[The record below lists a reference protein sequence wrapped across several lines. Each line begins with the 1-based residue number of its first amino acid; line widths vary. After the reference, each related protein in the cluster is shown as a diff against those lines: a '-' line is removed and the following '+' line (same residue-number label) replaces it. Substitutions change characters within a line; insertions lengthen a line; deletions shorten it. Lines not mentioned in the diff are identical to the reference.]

1 MVCVYY
7 CRADAGNLAGNRM
20 PPQTRSQR
28 RTPPPVRAK
37 REPPPASKRARRI
50 GAPPV
55 PGRAARS
62 LSAELAAV
70 AGQAG
75 RADRAQQLADANI
88 ERLEKSIR
96 NVIGL
101 VGIDKRVLEDPR
113 RAWSG
118 EAIARLSNS
127 HAEHEQVLR
136 RLQLELQR
144 LQGEPTPPEI
154 GAQAPAARS
163 EFER

>member
-1 MVCVYY
+1 MS
-7 CRADAGNLAGNRM
+7 
-20 PPQTRSQR
+20 PQTRSRRRAPSPVR
-28 RTPPPVRAK
+28 RTPSPVRAK
-37 REPPPASKRARRI
+37 REPPPAPKRARRI

-75 RADRAQQLADANI
+75 RADRAQADANI
-88 ERLEKSIR
+88 ERLEQSIR
-96 NVIGL
+96 NVSGL
-101 VGIDKRVLEDPR
+101 MGIDVPVLEG

-118 EAIARLSNS
+118 EAIARLNNA
-127 HAEHEQVLR
+127 HAEHEQELR